1 MESPA
6 ANSHTSH
13 HGKHDGI
20 DLESSPG
27 IIDFKARERRA
38 ELLTFA
44 CEIAAIGR
52 SYRTIHHTLFGY
64 SFRRF
69 LSVLNPAISPD
80 FASLGSLLAAAE
92 SEAMRMEKVLGQCG
106 LERLPRR
113 AKIAIAFRDAL
124 IKYTRATSDAS
135 GRLRGICQSM
145 HRERQGQEGYIW
157 YSTEDFKN
165 EKASYDASVQEFR
178 RWGERLTELT
188 GKL

>member
-6 ANSHTSH
+6 ANSLPDRAHKQ
-13 HGKHDGI
+13 GGI
-20 DLESSPG
+20 DIESSPG
-27 IIDFKARERRA
+27 IIDFQARERRA

-44 CEIAAIGR
+44 CEISAVGR

-69 LSVLNPAISPD
+69 LSVLNPGLSPD
-80 FASLGSLLAAAE
+80 LASLESLLAAAE
-92 SEAMRMEKVLGQCG
+92 SEAMRIEKVMDQCG
-106 LERLPRR
+106 LEGLPRR

-124 IKYTRATSDAS
+124 IQYTRATSEAS

-145 HRERQGQEGYIW
+145 YRERQGQEGYAS
-157 YSTEDFKN
+157 YRNGDFTD